1 MTEKDANTLLEQ
13 IRNIIWNRPLDGE
26 LEDKNQAEENLSVSS
41 PDRKFYI
48 AEELKQLHASLK
60 HIIGQIKQVINRDY
74 RQQRDFTGAFSEMF
88 HEMMVQLE
96 LRENKLK
103 EQVEK
108 ERRFNALLVSIMDS
122 LKEWVI
128 VTEEETGE
136 ILYAN
141 ELAKK
146 RFYDP
151 ETGGIVCEKD
161 CPFMA
166 RLQSCQGQNTEQ
178 RYEFQ
183 CFHDKIFQ
191 VKAYSLLWEDK
202 KAVVHLITDITYQKE
217 NEAYLEVMAYKD
229 ELTGLNN
236 RRNCLETIDSYIEK
250 GVPFSICMI
259 DLDDLK
265 QINDQHGHLHGD
277 EYLKLVSEEIK
288 RSACE
293 EDFTCRYGGDEFVVL
308 FKDCNEQTAAEK
320 LSAIDRNLA
329 AGKKKYPMSISY
341 GVVYV
346 ETGTDVLSESVLKMA
361 DEKMYCFKR
370 ERKQKKRKEG
380 SVI

>member
-13 IRNIIWNRPLDGE
+13 IRKIIWNSPADG
-26 LEDKNQAEENLSVSS
+26 NLSF
-41 PDRKFYI
+41 PPQDRKFCVT
-48 AEELKQLHASLK
+48 EELKQLHTSIK
-60 HIIGQIKQVINRDY
+60 RIIGQIRQVINGVY
-74 RQQRDFTGAFSEMF
+74 KQQRDVKSAF
-88 HEMMVQLE
+88 
-96 LRENKLK
+96 LRLK

-108 ERRFNALLVSIMDS
+108 ERRFNRLLVSIMDS

-128 VTEEETGE
+128 VTEKETGE

-146 RFYDP
+146 QFYDP
-151 ETGGIVCEKD
+151 ETRSIVCEKD

-166 RLQSCQGQNTEQ
+166 RLQSCQGQETEQ
-178 RYEFQ
+178 WYEFQ
-183 CFHDKIFQ
+183 CFHNKIFQ
-191 VKAYSLLWEDK
+191 VKAYTLLWEDK
-202 KAVVHLITDITYQKE
+202 KAVVHIITDITCQKE
-217 NEAYLEVMAYKD
+217 NEAFLEVMAYQD

-236 RRNCLETIDSYIEK
+236 RRNCLETIDRYMEK

-265 QINDQHGHLHGD
+265 QINDQFGHLHGD
-277 EYLKLVSEEIK
+277 DYIKLVSEEIK
-288 RSACE
+288 QSAGE

-308 FKDCNEQTAAEK
+308 YKDCCEQDAVEK
-320 LSAIDRNLA
+320 LAAIDRNLA
-329 AGKKKYPMSISY
+329 DGKTEYPMSISY

-346 ETGTDVLSESVLKMA
+346 EAGTDVLSEDVIKRA

-370 ERKQKKRKEG
+370 ARKQINRK
-380 SVI
+380 STV

>member
-13 IRNIIWNRPLDGE
+13 ICNMIWNRPAGGK
-26 LEDKNQAEENLSVSS
+26 LEDKSQAG
-41 PDRKFYI
+41 RKPLYASI
-48 AEELKQLHASLK
+48 KQ
-60 HIIGQIKQVINRDY
+60 IIGQVKQVIKENY
-74 RQQRDFTGAFSEMF
+74 RQKRNFTSAFSGLF
-88 HEMMVQLE
+88 HEVSVQLE
-96 LRENKLK
+96 K
-103 EQVEK
+103 EK
-108 ERRFNALLVSIMDS
+108 KFNTLLVSILDR

-136 ILYAN
+136 ILYVN
-141 ELAKK
+141 KLAKK

-166 RLQSCQGQNTEQ
+166 RIQSCHGQEAEQ
-178 RYEFQ
+178 RYEFR

-202 KAVVHLITDITYQKE
+202 KAVVHLITDITCQKE
-217 NEAYLEVMAYKD
+217 TEAYLEVMAYKD

-236 RRNCLETIDSYIEK
+236 RRNCLKTIDNYIK
-250 GVPFSICMI
+250 SGIPFSICMI

-265 QINDQHGHLHGD
+265 QINDQDGHLHGD
-277 EYLKLVSEEIK
+277 EYIKLVSEEIK
-288 RSACE
+288 KSACE

-308 FKDCNEQTAAEK
+308 YKGCSQQTAAER
-320 LSAIDRNLA
+320 LAAIDRNLA
-329 AGKKKYPMSISY
+329 SGDKKYPMSISY

-346 ETGTDVLSESVLKMA
+346 ETGTDVLPESVLKIA
-361 DEKMYCFKR
+361 DERMYAFKR
-370 ERKQKKRKEG
+370 ERKQMKENG
-380 SVI
+380 DGLI